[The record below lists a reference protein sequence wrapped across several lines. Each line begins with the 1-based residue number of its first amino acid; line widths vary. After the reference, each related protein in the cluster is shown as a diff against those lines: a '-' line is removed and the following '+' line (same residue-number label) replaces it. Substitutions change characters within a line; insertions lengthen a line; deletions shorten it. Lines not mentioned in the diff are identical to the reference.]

1 MGRKELSTLATRAKN
16 AGNNKH
22 DTKKERKKEHE
33 IAGQKKLLVTTWS
46 NNKTKRSS
54 YDIAKFP
61 LTNVLFAAVEL
72 HKATGDQEKCRV
84 VYQKLSRA
92 TTKSRV

>member
-33 IAGQKKLLVTTWS
+33 IAGQK
-46 NNKTKRSS
+46 N
-54 YDIAKFP
+54 Y
-61 LTNVLFAAVEL
+61 
-72 HKATGDQEKCRV
+72 
-84 VYQKLSRA
+84 
-92 TTKSRV
+92 